1 MHQGLSVINKRQYKK
16 VINKWVVLV
25 SVVGISRLRMQSSGI
40 HYFTNCF
47 WLLKNNRELKAI
59 KMYYEIKGTV

>member
-25 SVVGISRLRMQSSGI
+25 SVVGIIFQV
-40 HYFTNCF
+40 
-47 WLLKNNRELKAI
+47 EDAI
-59 KMYYEIKGTV
+59 VRYAFILPTAFGC